1 MLDDGCGLDPPLI
14 TPWIMPVAAVVW
26 HRSPHFHKRHCLFT
40 GATPVLL
47 RRIASLFA
55 MRAKTLAHLSD
66 LHIGLSYRNEQAAR
80 MICNAL
86 LENAIDDVVITGDIT
101 HRGRLSELRTFQAIF
116 APLFEARKICVVP
129 GNHDRLGD
137 DVAEA
142 LMPGCRVDVHS
153 TDGLHVVRVD
163 STGPQNYSFVAG
175 HGEIDQEIVDRVGI
189 ALQNAS
195 EDCLRV
201 ALIHHHPLPLPE
213 ETLVEWFVEKMGWPY
228 AAELSLGRRLLD
240 RAAGICDLVLHG
252 HRHIPRE
259 ICFATGERPLLVY
272 NAGSSTELMR
282 FRVFRH
288 AEGRLLGS
296 PTWMDV
302 RGTSAGIETE
312 PALVPAYAT
321 PRLWVAAAVASR
333 KLDEVVG

>member
-1 MLDDGCGLDPPLI
+1 
-14 TPWIMPVAAVVW
+14 
-26 HRSPHFHKRHCLFT
+26 
-40 GATPVLL
+40 
-47 RRIASLFA
+47 
-55 MRAKTLAHLSD
+55 MRVKTLVHLSD

-80 MICNAL
+80 MICNVL
-86 LENAIDDVVITGDIT
+86 VENAIDDVVVTGDIT
-101 HRGRLSELRTFQAIF
+101 HRGRLSELRTFQTIF

-153 TDGLHVVRVD
+153 TDGLHLVRVD
-163 STGPQNYSFVAG
+163 STGPHNYSFVAG
-175 HGEIDQEIVDRVGI
+175 HGEIDEEIIDRVGA
-189 ALQNAS
+189 ALQTAR
-195 EDCLRV
+195 EDSLRV
-201 ALIHHHPLPLPE
+201 ALIHHHPIPLPE
-213 ETLVEWFVEKMGWPY
+213 ETIVEWFFEKMRWPY
-228 AAELSLGRRLLD
+228 AAELSLGRRLLH

-259 ICFATGERPLLVY
+259 FCFASGERPLLVY

-288 AEGRLLGS
+288 AEGRLLGF

-302 RGTSAGIETE
+302 RRTSAGIDAA
-312 PALVPAYAT
+312 PALVPAT
-321 PRLWVAAAVASR
+321 VPPRLGIAAAVASR
-333 KLDEVVG
+333 DLDELVG